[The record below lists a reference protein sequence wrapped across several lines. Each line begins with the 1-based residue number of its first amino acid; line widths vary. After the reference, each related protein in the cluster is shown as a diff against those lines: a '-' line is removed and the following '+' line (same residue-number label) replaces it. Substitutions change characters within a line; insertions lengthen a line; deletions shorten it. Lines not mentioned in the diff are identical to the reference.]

1 MLTKYIIFKLN
12 QFLLIIIIF
21 IYLDDDGDG
30 VAEEDCAK
38 PYPSM
43 LFSNKKLRQKNKQ
56 NYFCFICTILCRPNL
71 FINEEITAICLV
83 R

>member
-30 VAEEDCAK
+30 VADEDCAK

-43 LFSNKKLRQKNKQ
+43 LFSNKKLRQRK
-56 NYFCFICTILCRPNL
+56 
-71 FINEEITAICLV
+71 
-83 R
+83 